1 MERMMNKKVQ
11 VKIFV
16 FVLLMFSFCLYAQ
29 NNSNKSEKQNPV
41 KIYNQAL
48 SYFEDEDYYTA
59 SQYFLEVVTI
69 NPAYSDAWFNLARCS
84 YQLGEYD
91 LAFRYLESAEKFE
104 KNNSKIQNLKG
115 MILLA
120 LGNLDEAKIIFESVL
135 KHFPNDVDAHFG
147 LAEIELF
154 DGKYSGAENQY
165 VEALKRQATNRKAL
179 LSLALICAQTNRY
192 DVAQNYLHQAMQF
205 YSGEAEVH
213 YLAAI
218 IYMMEG
224 EFSLAEKH
232 ARIAVEIKGNYEK
245 AYELLAN
252 AMYCQKRYSEVID
265 LCDYLIS
272 KNRNNT
278 AFWYLK
284 GISLEK
290 MGNKEDAVDVWD
302 TALNINPQDE
312 IMRMMLELT
321 VKEILSFDDP
331 RRTDFA
337 EYHLENANQYI
348 TRYDNA
354 GSSYELQR
362 AIMLDPSNVKARL
375 KYAEI
380 LEMNGMH
387 ESYLSQLNFIQENS
401 EIVLDTALQD
411 KIEAYDSLLQDN
423 LAKKWKIDPFY
434 LDKIRWNI
442 AIFYTENQS
451 SFIHADTER
460 LTALACSDIFS
471 GVAITAVKTQV
482 NPVSG
487 FGEAFR
493 NARANDYDYF
503 IIVSL
508 SESSDD
514 ITLNSKM
521 YSGRTGTEI
530 ASEKFFATGNNRFS
544 QVLRRFRNS
553 VLEKLTVRGKILKRN
568 GKTVLIDLGKSENI
582 VKDAEFKIIKKGCIK
597 TSDYGTGL
605 FYKDDDVIG
614 ILTVTNAGEEIS
626 EAQITNNGFYD
637 RINVDD
643 EVVLVSIPSQNNE
656 AGVDTVPNSDE
667 NGNPVVNNSVQSESS
682 QIIDEIKKA
691 VERPAILEILR
702 NIR

>member
-1 MERMMNKKVQ
+1 MNKKVQ
-11 VKIFV
+11 VKI

-192 DVAQNYLHQAMQF
+192 DVAQNYLRQAMQF

-321 VKEILSFDDP
+321 VKDILSFDDP

-362 AIMLDPSNVKARL
+362 AIMLEPSNVKARL

>member
-1 MERMMNKKVQ
+1 MNKKVQ

-224 EFSLAEKH
+224 KFSLAEKH

-321 VKEILSFDDP
+321 VKDILSFDDP